1 MASKTFKIGEYAQGG
16 IIQAE
21 VKGKKIAIICRDMF
35 GGTNKELD
43 RTEVQEDESGA
54 QWTLTDKLNEW
65 TTHYYAEKVMDWIK
79 EKSKIKTSF
88 FR

>member
-1 MASKTFKIGEYAQGG
+1 MATKTFKIGEYAQGG

-21 VKGKKIAIICRDMF
+21 VKGKKITIISKEMY
-35 GGTNKELD
+35 GSKKELE
-43 RTEVQEDESGA
+43 RTSVEENEDNA

-65 TTHYYAEKVMDWIK
+65 TTHYYAEQVMDWIK
-79 EKSKIKTSF
+79 ANSAIRTSF